1 MRGEPAQGRPCAMHD
16 RVNMQAPDFQPLPA
30 IQSRI
35 FVEDTVF
42 FGVWGFKVPAIA
54 LQPLSM
60 ISWANCRASASAVNL
75 RVARAHRRSPSSRL
89 GVMFER

>member
-1 MRGEPAQGRPCAMHD
+1 MCGCAKNA
-16 RVNMQAPDFQPLPA
+16 RKREYACACCIVLSQFLPA

-35 FVEDTVF
+35 CVEATVC

-54 LQPLSM
+54 LQPFSM
-60 ISWANCRASASAVNL
+60 ISWANCLASTSALNL
-75 RVARAHRRSPSSRL
+75 RVARTHLRSALSRL